1 MNPTGV
7 PVRLGAVGPVLLRV
21 GSGVAA
27 LILVAGLAGG
37 ALVDPLVPVWRAVFE
52 ALAGEFRVLD
62 LAIDGDGA
70 HRMLRVRVTLREIVL
85 LGQRVL
91 YPDPRGV
98 ASAATAVGHALHIPA
113 AAVLVGLAWP
123 GRGRATLALRTTVA
137 LLLAAPLVLLD
148 LPLVLAGHLWQI
160 LVDHLAP
167 GTPSPL
173 IAGQAFLTH
182 GGRWL
187 AGTLA
192 GIAAVRLIPGSR

>member
-1 MNPTGV
+1 VNPTGV
-7 PVRLGAVGPVLLRV
+7 PAHHGAVGPILLRV

-27 LILVAGLAGG
+27 LTLVAGLAGE
-37 ALVDPLVPVWRAVFE
+37 ALLDPLVPVWRAVFE

-62 LAIDGDGA
+62 LGMDGDGA
-70 HRMLRVRVTLREIVL
+70 SRMLRVRVTLREIVL
-85 LGQRVL
+85 VGQRVL

-98 ASAATAVGHALHIPA
+98 ASAATTVHHALHIPA

-123 GRGRATLALRTTVA
+123 GRGMASLVLRATVA

-148 LPLVLAGHLWQI
+148 LPLVLAGHLRQI

-167 GTPSPL
+167 GTSSPL
-173 IAGQAFLTH
+173 TAGQAFLTH

-192 GIAAVRLIPGSR
+192 GIAAARIAPGRR